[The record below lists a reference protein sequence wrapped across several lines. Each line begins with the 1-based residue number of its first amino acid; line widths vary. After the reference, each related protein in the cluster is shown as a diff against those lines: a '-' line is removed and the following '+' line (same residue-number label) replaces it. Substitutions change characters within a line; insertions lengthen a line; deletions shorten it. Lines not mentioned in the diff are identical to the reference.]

1 MPFSSSE
8 FDCLVALMLI
18 HAAQI
23 VIYSRLVDLVA
34 YQLEQFSEGL
44 LVGGSG
50 AASCQ
55 IEVDFG

>member
-1 MPFSSSE
+1 
-8 FDCLVALMLI
+8 MLI

-23 VIYSRLVDLVA
+23 VLYSRLVDLVA
-34 YQLEQFSEGL
+34 NQFEQLSEGL

-50 AASCQ
+50 ATNCQ